1 LPLERHS
8 IQGGLLKMASETNII
23 LAGVGGQG
31 NVRGAQILGSAV
43 VRSGLHARVSD
54 VYGIAQRGGPVL
66 SHVRMGDDI
75 HGSMVAEHSADVV
88 VGLEPMETLR
98 AASKFLKPGGVVIMS
113 TRPIYPVEV
122 NTGKSPYPS
131 IEEISGLLERVSGRV
146 VKLDATK
153 VAEEAGIPI
162 AGNIVVLGVLAGIG
176 ALPFDARLLRES
188 VKENIPRAVEQ
199 NLKAFDAGVAIGE
212 ASRR

>member
-1 LPLERHS
+1 MNMPR
-8 IQGGLLKMASETNII
+8 ETNII

-43 VRSGLHARVSD
+43 VKAGLHARVSD

-66 SHVRMGDDI
+66 SHVRLGEDI
-75 HGSMVAEHSADVV
+75 HGSMVAEHSADAI

-98 AASKFLKPGGVVIMS
+98 AAARFLKPGGVVIMS
-113 TRPIYPVEV
+113 TRPVYPVEV
-122 NTGKSPYPS
+122 NTGKSPYPD
-131 IEEISGLLERVSGRV
+131 IGEISKLLEKAASRVL
-146 VKLDATK
+146 KLDATR
-153 VAEEAGIPI
+153 VAEEAGIAI

-176 ALPFDARLLRES
+176 ALPFDARFLRES

-199 NLKAFDAGVAIGE
+199 NLKAFDAGVAIGR
-212 ASRR
+212 AGSSS

>member
-1 LPLERHS
+1 MT
-8 IQGGLLKMASETNII
+8 LKKETNII

-43 VRSGLHARVSD
+43 VKSGLHARISD

-66 SHVRMGDDI
+66 SHVRMGKDI
-75 HGSMVAEHSADVV
+75 HGSMVAEHSADVI

-98 AASKFLKPGGVVIMS
+98 AAAKFLKPGGVVIMS
-113 TRPIYPVEV
+113 TRVIYPVEV
-122 NTGKSPYPS
+122 NTGKSAYPS
-131 IEEISGLLERVSGRV
+131 IQEITALLEKVASRV

-153 VAEEAGIPI
+153 VAEDAGIPI
-162 AGNIVVLGVLAGIG
+162 AANIVVLGVLAGIG
-176 ALPFDARLLRES
+176 ALPFGRDLLRES

-212 ASRR
+212 GSRH